1 MSDRPAINEHVSRHE
16 SLPSTGTR
24 EKNGGAPPT
33 VKTNHENHQNGLPR
47 GSNQEIY
54 LADLRNDEG

>member
-24 EKNGGAPPT
+24 EKNGEAPPT

-47 GSNQEIY
+47 GSN
-54 LADLRNDEG
+54 